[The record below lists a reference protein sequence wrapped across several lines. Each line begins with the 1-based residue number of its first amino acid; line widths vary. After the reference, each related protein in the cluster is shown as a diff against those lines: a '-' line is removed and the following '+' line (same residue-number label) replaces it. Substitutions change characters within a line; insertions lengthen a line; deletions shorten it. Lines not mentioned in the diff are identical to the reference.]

1 MIVDVGKKRIGDLL
15 IPDFKYIGVGDGGD
29 DTSTAQTTLDNE
41 ISGTRKEAT
50 VARQGNTLVYEVT
63 FSGSELTSNIIN
75 ELGIFNAATN
85 GTLLTRVNFK
95 AIGPLG
101 SSDSVAFT
109 FRLVME

>member
-1 MIVDVGKKRIGDLL
+1 MIVDIGKKKIGDLV
-15 IPDFKYIGVGDGGD
+15 IPEFKYIGVGDGGD

-41 ISGTRKEAT
+41 ISDTRLEAS
-50 VARQGNTLVYEVT
+50 VARQGNTLVYDVT
-63 FSGSELTSNIIN
+63 FQGSDLTSNVIN

-95 AIGPLG
+95 TIGPLA

-109 FRLVME
+109 FRLVVE